1 MAGTSSPSPS
11 PAQEPANSSGA
22 ATATVESQ
30 KPQTPLR
37 ELTLRAVILG
47 GLITLVF
54 TAANVYLGLKVGL
67 TFATSIPA
75 AVISMAVLRK
85 LKNHSITENN
95 IVQTIAS
102 AAGTLS
108 AIIFVLPGLIM
119 IGWWTGFPYWTTML
133 VCLIGGVLGVM
144 YSIPLRRA
152 LVTNTGT
159 RDDLPFPEGVAAA
172 EVLKVGDGDPS
183 NRDNRDGLIA
193 IIVGGLASASMS
205 LLTALKVTAG
215 ELSATFK
222 LGAGGA
228 AGGTM
233 VGSSLSLA
241 LIGVG
246 HLVGPMVGVAMIV
259 GLVIS
264 FGVLLPVFTSGDITD
279 ATGSDA
285 LTDLVGTTFSDD
297 VRFVGAGAMAIAA
310 IWTLLKIITPVV
322 RGITAS
328 LAASRAR
335 KEGREIDITERD
347 IPMSIVVTSVLV
359 LMVPIGW
366 LLWDFLSDTG
376 VSHHTGTL
384 ITFSILFVLLLGL
397 VIAAVCGYMAGL
409 IGSSN
414 SPISGIGVI
423 VVLLAA
429 LLIKV
434 VTGNDDGGDPMALVA
449 YTLFTA
455 AVVFGVAT
463 ISNDNLQDLKT
474 GQLVGATPWKQQT
487 ALIIGVVFGSL
498 VIPPILGLM
507 ADAFGFVGA
516 PGAGPDALAAPQA
529 GLLSSVAEGIFGD
542 SLDWGLIGL
551 GALIGVGIIGVD
563 EVVRRRT
570 FGHFALPP
578 LAVGMGMY
586 LPIAL
591 TLIIPVGAFA
601 GWFYNRWADKRGNP
615 ESAKRLGVLG
625 ATGLIV
631 GESLFGV
638 LNAGIIAGT
647 GDSSALGIMPDGWAG
662 ASQWLGALVFVGII
676 LGLYRW
682 VRMRAVRAEQDA
694 AVEVETDAR
703 SDA

>member
-1 MAGTSSPSPS
+1 MADPNNVKTSSPI
-11 PAQEPANSSGA
+11 
-22 ATATVESQ
+22 
-30 KPQTPLR
+30 R
-37 ELTLRAVILG
+37 ELTVRAVILG

-75 AVISMAVLRK
+75 AVISMAVLRR
-85 LKNHSITENN
+85 LQNHSITENN

-133 VCLIGGVLGVM
+133 VCLIGGILGVL

-152 LVTNTGT
+152 LVTGS
-159 RDDLPFPEGVAAA
+159 DLPFPEGVAAA
-172 EVLKVGDGDPS
+172 EVLKVGEDDSSDPD
-183 NRDNRDGLIA
+183 NRSNRDGLRA
-193 IIVGGLASASMS
+193 IVVGGLASAGMS
-205 LLTALKVTAG
+205 LLSALKVTAA
-215 ELSATFK
+215 ELSATFRV
-222 LGAGGA
+222 G

-246 HLVGPMVGVAMIV
+246 HLVGPTVGIAMIV
-259 GLVIS
+259 GLLIS
-264 FGVLLPVFTSGDITD
+264 FGVLLPVFTGGELPAVGDITD
-279 ATGSDA
+279 AVSE
-285 LTDLVGTTFSDD
+285 TFAGD

-310 IWTLLKIITPVV
+310 VWTLLKIIGPVV
-322 RGITAS
+322 RGIAAS

-335 KEGREIDITERD
+335 KQGEHVALTERD
-347 IPMSIVVTSVLV
+347 IPVKVLVVGVLV
-359 LMVPIGW
+359 LMLPIGW
-366 LLWDFLSDTG
+366 LLWSFLSGTG
-376 VSHHTGTL
+376 VSHHTGSL
-384 ITFSILFVLLLGL
+384 ITLSILFVLLLGL
-397 VIAAVCGYMAGL
+397 IIAAVCGYMAGL

-414 SPISGIGVI
+414 SPISGVGVI

-429 LLIKV
+429 LLIKL
-434 VTGNDDGGDPMALVA
+434 VTGNDDGGHPTALVA

-455 AVVFGVAT
+455 TVVFGVAT

-498 VIPPILGLM
+498 IIPPVMGLM
-507 ADAFGFVGA
+507 ATAFGFAGA

-551 GALIGVGIIGVD
+551 GALIGVGVIIVD
-563 EVVRRRT
+563 EVVRQTSGKR
-570 FGHFALPP
+570 FGLPP

-586 LPIAL
+586 LPISL
-591 TLIIPVGAFA
+591 TLIIPLGAFL
-601 GWFYNRWADKRGNP
+601 GWFYNRWADGRANA
-615 ESAKRLGVLG
+615 STAKRLGVLG

-647 GDSSALGIMPDGWAG
+647 GDSDVLGIMPDGWAG
-662 ASQWLGALVFVGII
+662 PSQWVGALVFVGII
-676 LGLYRW
+676 LGVYRW
-682 VRMRAVRAEQDA
+682 VQ
-694 AVEVETDAR
+694 AR
-703 SDA
+703 SSQSVAEEKQTTT

>member
-1 MAGTSSPSPS
+1 MADDNNASTTTQKSARSPI
-11 PAQEPANSSGA
+11 
-22 ATATVESQ
+22 
-30 KPQTPLR
+30 R

-75 AVISMAVLRK
+75 AVISMAVLRRMQ
-85 LKNHSITENN
+85 NHSITENN

-152 LVTNTGT
+152 LVTGS
-159 RDDLPFPEGVAAA
+159 DLPFPEGVAAA
-172 EVLKVGDGDPS
+172 EVLKVGEDDPHGHGEGADD
-183 NRDNRDGLIA
+183 NDDNDDNADNRDGLRA
-193 IIVGGLASASMS
+193 IVVGALASAGMS
-205 LLTALKVTAG
+205 LLSALKVGASEVAG
-215 ELSATFK
+215 TFRI
-222 LGAGGA
+222 G

-233 VGSSLSLA
+233 AGGSLSLA

-246 HLVGPMVGVAMIV
+246 HLVGPTVGIAMIV

-264 FGVLLPVFTSGDITD
+264 FGVLLPVFTSGDVPVVGDISEVV
-279 ATGSDA
+279 SD
-285 LTDLVGTTFSDD
+285 TFASD

-310 IWTLLKIITPVV
+310 VWTLVKIIGPVI

-335 KEGREIDITERD
+335 KQGEQVALAERD
-347 IPMSIVVTSVLV
+347 IPVKVLVVTVLA
-359 LMVPIGW
+359 LMLPIGW
-366 LLWDFLSDTG
+366 LLWSFLSGTG
-376 VSHHTGTL
+376 VSHHTGPL
-384 ITFSILFVLLLGL
+384 ITLSILFVLVLGL

-414 SPISGIGVI
+414 SPISGVGVI

-429 LLIKV
+429 LLIKL
-434 VTGNDDGGDPMALVA
+434 VTGNDDGGNPTALVA

-455 AVVFGVAT
+455 TVVFGVAT

-498 VIPPILGLM
+498 IIPPVMGLM
-507 ADAFGFVGA
+507 ATAFGFAGT

-551 GALIGVGIIGVD
+551 GALIGIGVIIVD
-563 EVVRRRT
+563 EVLTRT
-570 FGHFALPP
+570 SGKRFSLPP

-586 LPIAL
+586 LPVSL
-591 TLIIPVGAFA
+591 TLIIPIGAFI
-601 GWFYNRWADKRGNP
+601 GWFYNRWADGRSNA

-638 LNAGIIAGT
+638 LNAGIIAAS
-647 GDSSALGIMPDGWAG
+647 GDSDALAIMPAGWEG
-662 ASQWLGALVFVGII
+662 ASHWVGVLLFVGIVV
-676 LGLYRW
+676 GLYRW
-682 VRMRAVRAEQDA
+682 VCSRA
-694 AVEVETDAR
+694 AR
-703 SDA
+703 DYAQK

>member
-1 MAGTSSPSPS
+1 MADD
-11 PAQEPANSSGA
+11 NYA
-22 ATATVESQ
+22 ATTTQ
-30 KPQTPLR
+30 KSARSPIR

-75 AVISMAVLRK
+75 AVISMAVLRRMQ
-85 LKNHSITENN
+85 NHSITENN

-152 LVTNTGT
+152 LVTGS
-159 RDDLPFPEGVAAA
+159 DLPFPEGVAAA
-172 EVLKVGDGDPS
+172 EVLKVGEDAPHGHGEAAAGSDGSDDDADD
-183 NRDNRDGLIA
+183 NADNRDGLRA
-193 IIVGGLASASMS
+193 IVVGAFASAGMS
-205 LLTALKVTAG
+205 LLSALKVGASEVAG
-215 ELSATFK
+215 TFRI
-222 LGAGGA
+222 G

-233 VGSSLSLA
+233 AGGSLSLA

-246 HLVGPMVGVAMIV
+246 HLVGPTVGIAMIV

-264 FGVLLPVFTSGDITD
+264 FGVLLPVFTSGELPVVGDISE
-279 ATGSDA
+279 AVSDA
-285 LTDLVGTTFSDD
+285 FASD

-310 IWTLLKIITPVV
+310 VWTLVKIIGPVI
-322 RGITAS
+322 RGIAAS

-335 KEGREIDITERD
+335 KQGEHVALAERD
-347 IPMSIVVTSVLV
+347 IPMKGLVVTVLA
-359 LMVPIGW
+359 LMLPIGW
-366 LLWDFLSDTG
+366 LLWSFLSGTG
-376 VSHHTGTL
+376 VSHHTGPL
-384 ITFSILFVLLLGL
+384 ITLSILFVLVLGL

-414 SPISGIGVI
+414 SPISGVGVI

-429 LLIKV
+429 LLIKL
-434 VTGNDDGGDPMALVA
+434 VTGNDDGGHPTALVA

-455 AVVFGVAT
+455 TVIFGVAT

-498 VIPPILGLM
+498 IIPPVMGLM
-507 ADAFGFVGA
+507 ATAFGFAGT

-529 GLLSSVAEGIFGD
+529 GLLSSVAEGIFGG

-551 GALIGVGIIGVD
+551 GALIGIGVIIVD
-563 EVVRRRT
+563 EVLIRT
-570 FGHFALPP
+570 PGKRLSLPP

-586 LPIAL
+586 LPASL
-591 TLIIPVGAFA
+591 TVIIPVGAFI
-601 GWFYNRWADKRGNP
+601 GWFYNRWADGRSNA
-615 ESAKRLGVLG
+615 ESARRLGVLG

-638 LNAGIIAGT
+638 LNAGIIAAS
-647 GDSSALGIMPDGWAG
+647 GDPDVLAIMPAGWEG
-662 ASQWLGALVFVGII
+662 ASHWVGVLAFVG
-676 LGLYRW
+676 LVVGLYRW
-682 VRMRAVRAEQDA
+682 VFSRAGREH
-694 AVEVETDAR
+694 AR
-703 SDA
+703 K